1 MRLLGKYING
11 NIVTSIYNDGTKVRK
26 TNDNYFVPLCVICVT
41 LFVMKILC

>member
-1 MRLLGKYING
+1 MSKISNC

-26 TNDNYFVPLCVICVT
+26 TNDNYFVPLCVICVA